1 MDQWYRSFMA
11 GFTVLVVFLTVR
23 QLAGAIKDSVGLIQ
37 LDRVLLGRW
46 PTLKELRREI
56 AARGRN

>member
-1 MDQWYRSFMA
+1 MA
-11 GFTVLVVFLTVR
+11 GFTVLVVFLTVK